1 MKLVRQFFSLPLILI
16 YFLSFFFPKNR
27 NLILVSEWGGELK
40 KDNAYSLGK
49 LLRSYDDFEIFFIS
63 NSIHDKA
70 KKMFKTHSIKSYWLH
85 LRAGVF
91 IVGSGKKDLIPAFIT
106 PKGILINTWHGLP
119 IKKILWLSKKSSL
132 LISLRDFFMPFY
144 DETPDYVISTGD
156 FSEIMLKAFRPK
168 CGLIKA
174 DQPRWSRLGKP
185 TKANRCI
192 LYSPTF
198 RDSNLEFFP
207 LTSSQLLEID
217 ELIEDL
223 NLPNLIIT
231 IHPACQFK
239 PSEIYRNILFNGR
252 DCNKDLY
259 SDLLP
264 NSLCVISDL
273 SSVLIEARF
282 FGIKDYCYFP
292 DKEDYIKSSRPVI
305 HNMYEKY
312 CGNSWN
318 SFINILLDSKKHD
331 LYKNNFSYKFN
342 NPCHKVASIIKNHE

>member
-1 MKLVRQFFSLPLILI
+1 MKTVLV
-16 YFLSFFFPKNR
+16 
-27 NLILVSEWGGELK
+27 
-40 KDNAYSLGK
+40 
-49 LLRSYDDFEIFFIS
+49 
-63 NSIHDKA
+63 IHE
-70 KKMFKTHSIKSYWLH
+70 
-85 LRAGVF
+85 
-91 IVGSGKKDLIPAFIT
+91 KDLDDEDKIVVGVADSIENAE
-106 PKGILINTWHGLP
+106 KV
-119 IKKILWLSKKSSL
+119 IKEYYGEFKE
-132 LISLRDFFMPFY
+132 ISYND
-144 DETPDYVISTGD
+144 I
-156 FSEIMLKAFRPK
+156 
-168 CGLIKA
+168 
-174 DQPRWSRLGKP
+174 
-185 TKANRCI
+185 
-192 LYSPTF
+192 